1 MKCYYGFSCRKIE
14 PSLGG
19 MLRVI
24 HAMKKGKNK
33 FEISPR
39 LKSYF
44 RDRLELESYHIDY
57 IMKKS
62 EKIVRIINE
71 IFFPL
76 IFFYIMSLC
85 STYNCQHK
93 WIYSG

>member
-1 MKCYYGFSCRKIE
+1 MDKIRNEMLIMDFPVGKIE

-24 HAMKKGKNK
+24 HALKKGENK

-39 LKSYF
+39 LKAYF
-44 RDRLELESYHIDY
+44 RERLELESYHIDY

-62 EKIVRIINE
+62 KKIAQIN
-71 IFFPL
+71 
-76 IFFYIMSLC
+76 
-85 STYNCQHK
+85 
-93 WIYSG
+93 

>member
-1 MKCYYGFSCRKIE
+1 MLIMDFPVGKIE

-24 HAMKKGKNK
+24 HAMKKGENK

-44 RDRLELESYHIDY
+44 RDRLKLEIYHIDY

-62 EKIVRIINE
+62 EKIVRTN
-71 IFFPL
+71 
-76 IFFYIMSLC
+76 
-85 STYNCQHK
+85 
-93 WIYSG
+93 